1 MADPTL
7 ELQGAII
14 ARLKANS
21 SVTSIVGNRVADIP
35 QSTWA
40 KPYIS
45 IGPSNYVAELVDC
58 VDGGEVMMQI
68 DCWSESTTMK
78 EIRDIADA
86 VRRALRNWEPSLA
99 TNAIVTFDPWRTD
112 FIRDG
117 ALKQASLR
125 YTAIVEEL

>member
-14 ARLKANS
+14 ARLKANAA
-21 SVTSIVGNRVADIP
+21 VTALVGTRIADIP

-45 IGPSNYVAELVDC
+45 IGPSNYVAELIDC
-58 VDGGEVMMQI
+58 IDGGEIMMQI

-86 VRRALRNWEPSLA
+86 VRRALRNWEPALA

-112 FIRDG
+112 FITDG
-117 ALKQASLR
+117 AIKQAALR
-125 YTAIVEEL
+125 YTAIIEEP

>member
-14 ARLKANS
+14 ARLKADA
-21 SVTSIVGNRVADIP
+21 SVTALVGSRVADIP

-45 IGPSNYVAELVDC
+45 IGPSNYVAELIDC
-58 VDGGEVMMQI
+58 IDGGEIMMQI

-86 VRRALRNWEPSLA
+86 VRRALRNWEPALA
-99 TNAIVTFDPWRTD
+99 TNAIVTFVPWRTD

-125 YTAIVEEL
+125 YTAIVEEP

>member
-1 MADPTL
+1 MADPVL

-14 ARLKANS
+14 ARLKADAAVNAL
-21 SVTSIVGNRVADIP
+21 VNNRVADIP

-45 IGPSNYVAELVDC
+45 IGPSNYVAELIDC
-58 VDGGEVMMQI
+58 IDGGEVMMQI

-86 VRRALRNWEPSLA
+86 VRRALRNWDPPLA
-99 TNAIVTFDPWRTD
+99 TNALVSFEPWRTD
-112 FIRDG
+112 FITDG

-125 YTAIVEEL
+125 YTAIIEEP

>member
-1 MADPTL
+1 MADPVL

-14 ARLKANS
+14 ARLKADAA
-21 SVTSIVGNRVADIP
+21 VTSLVGNRVADIP

-40 KPYIS
+40 KPYIC
-45 IGPSNYVAELVDC
+45 IGPSNYVAELIDC
-58 VDGGEVMMQI
+58 VDGGEIMIQI

-86 VRRALRNWEPSLA
+86 VRRALRNWEPALA
-99 TNAIVTFDPWRTD
+99 TNAIVTFVPWRTD

-125 YTAIVEEL
+125 YTAIVEEP

>member
-14 ARLKANS
+14 ARLKANAA
-21 SVTSIVGNRVADIP
+21 VTALVGNRIADIP

-45 IGPSNYVAELVDC
+45 IGPSNYVAELIDC
-58 VDGGEVMMQI
+58 IDGGEIMMQI

-117 ALKQASLR
+117 AIKQASLR

>member
-14 ARLKANS
+14 ARLKANAA
-21 SVTSIVGNRVADIP
+21 VTALVGNRIADIP

-45 IGPSNYVAELVDC
+45 IGPSNYVAELIDC
-58 VDGGEVMMQI
+58 IDGGEVMIQV

-86 VRRALRNWEPSLA
+86 VRRALRNWDPPLA
-99 TNAIVTFDPWRTD
+99 TNALVSFEPWRTD
-112 FIRDG
+112 FITDG
-117 ALKQASLR
+117 ALKQAALR
-125 YTAIVEEL
+125 YTAIIEEP

>member
-14 ARLKANS
+14 ARLKANAA
-21 SVTSIVGNRVADIP
+21 VTALVGNRIADIP

-45 IGPSNYVAELVDC
+45 IGPSNYVAELIDC
-58 VDGGEVMMQI
+58 IDGGEIMMQI

-86 VRRALRNWEPSLA
+86 VRRALRNWEPDLA
-99 TNAIVTFDPWRTD
+99 TNAIVTFDLWRTD

-125 YTAIVEEL
+125 YTAIVEEP

>member
-14 ARLKANS
+14 ARLRANS
-21 SVTSIVGNRVADIP
+21 AVSALVGNRIADIP
-35 QSTWA
+35 KSTWA

-45 IGPSNYVAELVDC
+45 IGPSNYVAELIDC
-58 VDGGEVMMQI
+58 IDGGEVMMQI

-86 VRRALRNWEPSLA
+86 VRRALRNWEPDLA

-125 YTAIVEEL
+125 YTAIVEEP

>member
-1 MADPTL
+1 MADPVL

-21 SVTSIVGNRVADIP
+21 AVTALVGTRIADIP

-58 VDGGEVMMQI
+58 IDGGEVMIQI
-68 DCWSESTTMK
+68 DCWSDATVLSQV
-78 EIRDIADA
+78 RQVADA
-86 VRRALRNWEPSLA
+86 VRRALRNWEPTLA
-99 TNAIVTFDPWRTD
+99 TNALVSFEPWRTD
-112 FIRDG
+112 FIADG
-117 ALKQASLR
+117 NLKQAALR
-125 YTAIVEEL
+125 YTAIVEEQ

>member
-1 MADPTL
+1 MADPVL
-7 ELQGAII
+7 ELQGSII
-14 ARLKANS
+14 ARLRANS
-21 SVTSIVGNRVADIP
+21 AVTALVANRIADIP

-58 VDGGEVMMQI
+58 IDGGEVMIQI

-78 EIRDIADA
+78 EVRDIADA
-86 VRRALRNWEPSLA
+86 VRRALRNWEPTLA

-112 FIRDG
+112 YIRDG
-117 ALKQASLR
+117 AIKQASLR
-125 YTAIVEEL
+125 YTAIVEEP

>member
-1 MADPTL
+1 VADPVL

-14 ARLKANS
+14 ARLRATA
-21 SVTSIVGNRVADIP
+21 SVTALVANRIADIP
-35 QSTWA
+35 QSTWV

-58 VDGGEVMMQI
+58 IDGGEVMIQI
-68 DCWSESTTMK
+68 DCWSEFTTMK

-86 VRRALRNWEPSLA
+86 VRRALRNWEPTLA

-112 FIRDG
+112 YIRDG
-117 ALKQASLR
+117 AIKQASLR
-125 YTAIVEEL
+125 YTAIVEEP

>member
-14 ARLKANS
+14 ARLKANAA
-21 SVTSIVGNRVADIP
+21 VTALVGNRIADIP

-45 IGPSNYVAELVDC
+45 IGPSNYVAELIDC
-58 VDGGEVMMQI
+58 IDGGEIMMQI

-86 VRRALRNWEPSLA
+86 VRRALRNWEPALS

>member
-14 ARLKANS
+14 ARLKANAA
-21 SVTSIVGNRVADIP
+21 VTALVGNRIADIP

-45 IGPSNYVAELVDC
+45 IGPSNYVAELIDC
-58 VDGGEVMMQI
+58 IDGGEIMIQI

-86 VRRALRNWEPSLA
+86 VRRALRNWEPDLA
-99 TNAIVTFDPWRTD
+99 TNAIVTFDLWRTD

-125 YTAIVEEL
+125 YTAIVEEP

>member
-14 ARLKANS
+14 ARLKANAA
-21 SVTSIVGNRVADIP
+21 VFTLVGNRIADIP

-58 VDGGEVMMQI
+58 VTGGEVMMQI

-125 YTAIVEEL
+125 YTAIVEEP

>member
-14 ARLKANS
+14 ARLKANAA
-21 SVTSIVGNRVADIP
+21 VTALVGTRIADIP

-45 IGPSNYVAELVDC
+45 IGPSNYVAELIDC
-58 VDGGEVMMQI
+58 IDGGEIMMQI

-86 VRRALRNWEPSLA
+86 VRRALRNWEPALA

-112 FIRDG
+112 FITDG

-125 YTAIVEEL
+125 YTAIIEEP

>member
-1 MADPTL
+1 L

-14 ARLKANS
+14 ARLRANS
-21 SVTSIVGNRVADIP
+21 DVTALVGNRVADIP

-58 VDGGEVMMQI
+58 IDGGEVMMQI

-86 VRRALRNWEPSLA
+86 VRRALRNWEPALA

-125 YTAIVEEL
+125 YTAIVEEP